1 MEFSTAVHGFH
12 YKKYWDPVESGC
24 LNHVHE
30 KENPYDYLAIKTCL
44 KDGKIVGHLPMEI
57 SQSTKSKLDQ
67 GALIIAT
74 FTSMSYYKLLVQE
87 GLDIPCLVKVY
98 MHRTVKN
105 KQIISMYEEMI
116 EALYREKDGWP
127 VIGSILNC
135 NETTKPTD
143 IEWRGM
149 KRTRNE
155 TGSLKLK
162 SAKPREDKTGNTMN

>member
-12 YKKYWDPVESGC
+12 YKKYWDPVESRC

-87 GLDIPCLVKVY
+87 GLGHSLFGKGL
-98 MHRTVKN
+98 HASHSQ
-105 KQIISMYEEMI
+105 KQTNHFN
-116 EALYREKDGWP
+116 
-127 VIGSILNC
+127 V
-135 NETTKPTD
+135 
-143 IEWRGM
+143 RG
-149 KRTRNE
+149 N
-155 TGSLKLK
+155 
-162 SAKPREDKTGNTMN
+162 D